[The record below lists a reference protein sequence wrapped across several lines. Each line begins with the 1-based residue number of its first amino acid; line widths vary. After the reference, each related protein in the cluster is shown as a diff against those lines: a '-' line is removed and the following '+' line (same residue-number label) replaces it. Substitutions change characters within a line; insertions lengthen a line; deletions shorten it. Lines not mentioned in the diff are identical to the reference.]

1 MRAGRSIELR
11 KMEFKVAISFFLVSD
26 LGDDLLGENRVL
38 ILDTST
44 RG

>member
-1 MRAGRSIELR
+1 MVSEVSEEEKKGSRLKFEWS
-11 KMEFKVAISFFLVSD
+11 VVSD
-26 LGDDLLGENRVL
+26 LCYALLIMNRVL